1 MNHEEIIIKY
11 FDNELAGKELEQFN
25 ILLNTDK
32 SFMAEFERLNE
43 LEKNLNTIAPAFTL
57 DDESFLTQTGNKFTA
72 GKKSAAAKRGLSGSN
87 NILKIFLTSA
97 LILSIVVILSFV
109 AYKNYFSEAETVS
122 TEKKDT
128 ETAVYDN
135 NKLDIAKQN
144 VRTDRRGHVN
154 GKSKSSGNNI
164 IDMDK
169 SPETKPQ
176 NLIQSENKTERIDG
190 ELKGTILDKNP
201 VKNQELIAQLQH
213 ELDNFRNSGDI
224 LNEVWT
230 LKRLGIFYRQLKQYA
245 KSANYLNKALNL
257 SVGLHDVTLQSE
269 IYGELAYLNFKQ
281 GNKTQAEV
289 YMKQCLDILR
299 SVESKRTEYW
309 IKKFKK
315 F

>member
-1 MNHEEIIIKY
+1 
-11 FDNELAGKELEQFN
+11 
-25 ILLNTDK
+25 
-32 SFMAEFERLNE
+32 
-43 LEKNLNTIAPAFTL
+43 
-57 DDESFLTQTGNKFTA
+57 
-72 GKKSAAAKRGLSGSN
+72 
-87 NILKIFLTSA
+87 
-97 LILSIVVILSFV
+97 
-109 AYKNYFSEAETVS
+109 
-122 TEKKDT
+122 
-128 ETAVYDN
+128 
-135 NKLDIAKQN
+135 
-144 VRTDRRGHVN
+144 
-154 GKSKSSGNNI
+154 
-164 IDMDK
+164 MDK